1 MNVRRITSF
10 LLIILISVFLTGC
23 SLPFLNNKKKA
34 ALQVTADPRATVF
47 LDGQHLGQTPFFD
60 EKLKPG
66 EYTLKL
72 IPEGKES
79 LSWQKTIKLTAGV
92 LSVVNQNFGEL
103 EDESSGYILNLEPI
117 SQKNNAK
124 VSIISN
130 PDSAVVTVDGEPKG
144 FTPLSLEDISENEH
158 LLNIATPGFE
168 EMELKAKTVKGY
180 KLVINVQLA
189 RILEEEKDTENE
201 EASPSAQLEDE
212 DESASESA
220 TPSPSPK
227 IKESTSSA
235 ELLEKPYV
243 KIKDTPTGWLNVRSE
258 ASTFGKEETILTKV
272 HPGETYKFIE
282 SNETGWYK
290 IEYEKDKEGWIS
302 GKYAELFD

>member
-1 MNVRRITSF
+1 MNFRKITSF
-10 LLIILISVFLTGC
+10 SLIILIALFLSGC

-34 ALQVTADPRATVF
+34 ALQVTAYPRATIF
-47 LDGQHLGQTPFFD
+47 LDGQHLGQTPYFD

-72 IPEGKES
+72 VPEGKEA
-79 LSWQKTIKLTAGV
+79 LSWQKTIKLTPGV
-92 LSVVNQNFGEL
+92 LSVVNQNF
-103 EDESSGYILNLEPI
+103 EDIEDQSSGYILNLEPL

-124 VSIISN
+124 VSIISD
-130 PDSAVVTVDGEPKG
+130 PDSAVVTIDGEPKG

-189 RILEEEKDTENE
+189 RILEQEQESESE
-201 EASPSAQLEDE
+201 EASPSAELEE
-212 DESASESA
+212 EETATKSAVPSAS
-220 TPSPSPK
+220 PK
-227 IKESTSSA
+227 SKEATSSA
-235 ELLEKPYV
+235 EQLERPYV
-243 KIKDTPTGWLNVRSE
+243 LIKDTPTGWLNVRSE
-258 ASTFGKEETILTKV
+258 PSTFSKEETILTKV

-302 GKYAELFD
+302 GKYAELFN